1 MPFLRYAPL
10 NTIIHRLHPFSKF
23 VFLFSYIVILS
34 VFYEPVTVTIAL
46 LSVVIIGVLAK
57 FDSLK
62 TIKTLASPLFMI
74 FVLSI
79 INSLWMYKPEMYVNL
94 PKGFATTVLVQLTG
108 EGTLILGRTAITIGG
123 VIYAVALSLR
133 ALAGVLVF
141 ALFVHATSMSE
152 ILYGLDS
159 IGVPRLGVFIFMAT
173 YRLFPLFLRDI
184 NTTIEAQTL
193 RGWKLD
199 SKNPLKQAGQYM
211 AMTVPAFNELTV
223 VSENLGLAAESRAF
237 GAGRFSTYQDIS
249 IKPLDYLVIALL
261 VGAAALSVFVYLVY
275 HVGML

>member
-10 NTIIHRLHPFSKF
+10 DTFIHRFHPFSKF

-34 VFYEPVTVTIAL
+34 VFYEPVTVAIAL
-46 LSVVIIGVLAK
+46 LSVIIIGVLAK
-57 FDSLK
+57 FNSLK
-62 TIKTLASPLFMI
+62 TIRTLASPLFMI

-94 PKGFATTVLVQLTG
+94 PKGFATTVLAELTP
-108 EGTLILGRTAITIGG
+108 EGTPILGKTAITVGG
-123 VIYAVALSLR
+123 VIYAFALSIR

-141 ALFVHATSMSE
+141 SLFVHVTSMSE
-152 ILYGLDS
+152 ILYGLGS

-199 SKNPLKQAGQYM
+199 SRNPLKQAGQYM

-223 VSENLGLAAESRAF
+223 VSENLGMAAESRAF
-237 GAGRFSTYQDIS
+237 GAGKFSTYHDIS
-249 IKPLDYLVIALL
+249 VKPLDYLAIALL
-261 VGAAALSVFVYLVY
+261 IGAAVTSVFVYSVY
-275 HVGML
+275 RIGML